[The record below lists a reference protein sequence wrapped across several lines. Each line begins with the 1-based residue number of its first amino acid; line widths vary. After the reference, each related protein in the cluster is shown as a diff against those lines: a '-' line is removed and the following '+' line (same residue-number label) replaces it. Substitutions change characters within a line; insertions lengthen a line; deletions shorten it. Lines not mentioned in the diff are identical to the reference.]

1 MNKMLHYAVVLLVIS
16 SVAGVGLY
24 VVNELT
30 RDKIAAAQRKSLT
43 EGQQQL
49 LPDAARFSAEK
60 TFPMNGKE
68 VVYYEAFNAAG
79 TVIGYEVDYAVQG
92 YQSQVRVL
100 SALGTNG
107 VLRGIKVLSQA
118 ETPGLGA
125 EVEAVPST
133 KSLWQAIAGLF
144 RPAAPVAAG
153 VQLPPFQ
160 TQFANKGVTDLVVT
174 KTKEPNK
181 IEAVS
186 GATITSAAVTKA
198 VREPLAAF
206 LAWHAAQAAT
216 AK

>member
-1 MNKMLHYAVVLLVIS
+1 MKKMLHYAVVLLVIS

-43 EGQQQL
+43 EGQQL
-49 LPDAARFSAEK
+49 LMPDAARFSAEM
-60 TFPMNGKE
+60 TFPLNGKA
-68 VVYYEAFNAAG
+68 VVYYEAIDAAG
-79 TVIGYEVDYAVQG
+79 TIIGYEVDYAVQG

-100 SALGTNG
+100 SAIGTNG
-107 VLRGIKVLSQA
+107 MLRGIKVLSQA

-144 RPAAPVAAG
+144 RPAAPAAAH

-160 TQFANKGVTDLVVT
+160 TQFANKIVTDLVVT
-174 KTKEPNK
+174 KTKAPTG
-181 IEAVS
+181 IEAIS

-198 VREPLAAF
+198 VREPVAAF
-206 LAWHAAQAAT
+206 LAWHASHAAT